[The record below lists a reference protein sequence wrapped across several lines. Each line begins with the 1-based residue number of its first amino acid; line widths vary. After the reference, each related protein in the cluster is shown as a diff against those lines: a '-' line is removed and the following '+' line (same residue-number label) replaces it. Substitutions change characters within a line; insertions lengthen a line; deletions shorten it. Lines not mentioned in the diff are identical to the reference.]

1 MRNFN
6 EKSWN
11 EILGKHDWNSL
22 EKIED
27 LDDLV
32 KNFTDLVTESL
43 DEIAPI
49 KTFSVKTKYIFG
61 LSSAIKEMMKKRDK
75 ARKMAIKCENR
86 IFHPKYYIQD

>member
-32 KNFTDLVTESL
+32 KIFTDLVTESL
-43 DEIAPI
+43 DEIAPF
-49 KTFSVKTKYIFG
+49 KSFTEKSHYKFG
-61 LSSAIKEMMKKRDK
+61 LFDET
-75 ARKMAIKCENR
+75 
-86 IFHPKYYIQD
+86 Y